1 MVIKKCIVGDPG
13 AVSWGRTKWRDE
25 KFSGHFARPDKLPLG
40 LRGWVKSDPW
50 DIKGNKQPAKLVFRG
65 VYGPLRETRKHRVDF
80 SPLPLIPCFYTV
92 VTRHLNPTR
101 GNFKSNAKNL

>member
-50 DIKGNKQPAKLVFRG
+50 DIKGK
-65 VYGPLRETRKHRVDF
+65 
-80 SPLPLIPCFYTV
+80 
-92 VTRHLNPTR
+92 
-101 GNFKSNAKNL
+101 